1 MNPVLLIVLGWLA
14 VGLESGLKGMVA
26 LRVGSVVGAPSFII
40 PVVVMV
46 AICAPPGPALWTAL
60 ILGLLSDLT
69 AIVPTTTNQTM
80 YHIGPGAIGMV
91 LGAQFVLLVRG
102 MVIRRNP
109 LTLVVLS
116 VAAGIIATICTV
128 AIITVRQFV
137 WHDPIEWSATH
148 ELTQR
153 LFSAVATGGSALAM
167 SIFLLPL
174 MPLLGL
180 HHSHAHIR
188 TRR

>member
-1 MNPVLLIVLGWLA
+1 MSPVLLIVLAWLA
-14 VGLESGLKGMVA
+14 VGLEMGLKGMLA
-26 LRVGSVVGAPSFII
+26 LRVGTIAGAPSFII
-40 PVVVMV
+40 PIVTMV
-46 AICAPPGPALWTAL
+46 AICAPNGPALWTAL

-69 AIVPTTTNQTM
+69 AGVPSTTNQTI

-102 MVIRRNP
+102 LVIRRNP

-116 VAAGIIATICTV
+116 VAAGIIAAICTV
-128 AIITVRQFV
+128 AIITVRQFILK
-137 WHDPIEWSATH
+137 DPIEWSPTH

-153 LFSAVATGGSALAM
+153 LFSAVVTGGSALVM

-174 MPLLGL
+174 TPLLGL
-180 HHSHAHIR
+180 HHSHAHVR